1 MLAEA
6 EHLTRLCEN
15 VTGGANK
22 RAAARWLGACIGSL
36 RFETEMRQAAPG
48 GPSPSQKLAIL
59 ARLQRAV
66 RAAHLGEHDQKQI
79 SDAIGEVGAR
89 LEADAGLVAQI
100 VRAPAPAPKK
110 LAALLKLAA
119 GEAGPLGP
127 SAERARAEA
136 VRLLRAPEI
145 RTALSAAPDTVAA
158 LRGLMQAAGL
168 AA

>member
-1 MLAEA
+1 
-6 EHLTRLCEN
+6 
-15 VTGGANK
+15 
-22 RAAARWLGACIGSL
+22 
-36 RFETEMRQAAPG
+36 MRQAAPG

-136 VRLLRAPEI
+136 VRLLRAP
-145 RTALSAAPDTVAA
+145 RNPHRPVRRPRHRRRPSRPDAGGGPGGLKRALEGGSSRR
-158 LRGLMQAAGL
+158 LQSKMSKMLSRFFFLWR
-168 AA
+168 